1 MLRSMTG
8 FGKAEATIGTKK
20 FTVEIRSLNS
30 KQLDLNLRLPS
41 AFREKELELRSW
53 LSENV
58 LRGKAD
64 TLIYYESL
72 EAEKRMAIN
81 TQLLESY
88 YSDLKAFGDK
98 VGMTNAD
105 YLNALMRIPDIMKPE
120 AQELDEEEW
129 KGIFN
134 LVKEAYKKFDG
145 YRTTEGGKLEQDFR
159 NRIQLILELRDQL
172 EAPIAARSVKIREK
186 IKNNLEELIPVDKID
201 PNRFEQEIIYYLERL
216 DVSEEHQRLTTNCE
230 HFVEEL
236 QGDGQGKKLGFVSQE
251 IGREIN
257 TIGSKAN
264 DAEMQKIVVKMK
276 DELEKIKEQ
285 INNVL

>member
-8 FGKAEATIGTKK
+8 FGKAEATIGQKK
-20 FTVEIRSLNS
+20 FTVEVRSLNS
-30 KQLDLNLRLPS
+30 KQLDLNLRIPS
-41 AFREKELELRSW
+41 LYREKELELRSW

-64 TLIYYESL
+64 ALIYYESL
-72 EAEKRMAIN
+72 EAEKRMSIN
-81 TQLLESY
+81 GQLLEAY
-88 YSDLKAFGDK
+88 YEDLKAFGDK

-120 AQELDEEEW
+120 SQELDESEW
-129 KGIFN
+129 AQLFE
-134 LVKEAYKKFDG
+134 LVKEAYRRFDS
-145 YRTTEGGKLEQDFR
+145 YRKIEGGKLEEDFR
-159 NRIQLILELRDQL
+159 KRIQLILDYRDGL
-172 EAPIAARSVKIREK
+172 EGPIAARSEK
-186 IKNNLEELIPVDKID
+186 IKEKLKNNLAELIPIDKID
-201 PNRFEQEIIYYLERL
+201 PNRFEQEMIYYLERL
-216 DVSEEHQRLTTNCE
+216 DVTEEYQRLTTNCE
-230 HFVEEL
+230 HFVDEL
-236 QGDGQGKKLGFVSQE
+236 KEDNQGKKLGFISQE

-264 DAEMQKIVVKMK
+264 DADMQKLVVRMK

>member
-8 FGKAEATIGTKK
+8 FGKAEATIGSKK
-20 FTVEIRSLNS
+20 FTIEIRSLNS
-30 KQLDLNLRLPS
+30 KQLDLNMRIPNV
-41 AFREKELELRSW
+41 FREKELELRSW

-64 TLIYYESL
+64 GLIYYESL

-88 YSDLKAFGDK
+88 YHDLKNFGDK
-98 VGMTNAD
+98 VGMTDAD
-105 YLNALMRIPDIMKPE
+105 YLNALMRIPDVMKPE
-120 AQELDEEEW
+120 SQELDEAEW
-129 KGIFN
+129 SKVLA
-134 LVKEAYKKFDG
+134 LVKEAYAKFDH
-145 YRTTEGGKLEQDFR
+145 YRLAEGAKLEEDFR
-159 NRIQLILELRDQL
+159 KRIQLIIELRDAL

-186 IKNNLEELIPVDKID
+186 IKNNLDELIPTDKID
-201 PNRFEQEIIYYLERL
+201 QNRFEQEIIYYLERL

-230 HFVEEL
+230 HFIDEL
-236 QGDGQGKKLGFVSQE
+236 TGDSQGKKLGFISQE